1 VEHHSTVMA
10 DLLRVIPRHRI
21 EKIIAEGG
29 TDYRIRRLS
38 TFQLLTAMLYGQITR
53 AFSIR
58 EIEHGLHTQRDRLYH
73 SGMVPVKRSTLS
85 DAMSKRDCA
94 VFERIYHELVAIAVQ
109 RSSVCSRRFKS
120 PLRAIDSTTIPL
132 SIERFDW
139 AKFRKA
145 KGAVKLHVSY
155 DIEDQLPVQAICTH
169 ASVHDCPVLPRFDQ
183 AGSIIVIDRGYLAF
197 NRLYQKELRGERY
210 VTRLKHNINFKILR
224 PHSDP
229 TEEGVLGDWVVKLDN
244 PRRRIDYP
252 HPVRVVEYEDPATG
266 KRFRFLTNVWDLS
279 AYDIAEM
286 YKARWQVELFFKWI
300 KQNLKI
306 KAFWGTGKNAV
317 FMQIWTALI
326 LYVLIWIQ
334 RSILTI
340 DCSLQR
346 LSQMIRLAVFQRRQ
360 IADLVH
366 RREPPP
372 GSTQPSLW
380 DAVPS

>member
-1 VEHHSTVMA
+1 M
-10 DLLRVIPRHRI
+10 
-21 EKIIAEGG
+21 
-29 TDYRIRRLS
+29 
-38 TFQLLTAMLYGQITR
+38 
-53 AFSIR
+53 
-58 EIEHGLHTQRDRLYH
+58 
-73 SGMVPVKRSTLS
+73 
-85 DAMSKRDCA
+85 
-94 VFERIYHELVAIAVQ
+94 
-109 RSSVCSRRFKS
+109 
-120 PLRAIDSTTIPL
+120 
-132 SIERFDW
+132 
-139 AKFRKA
+139 
-145 KGAVKLHVSY
+145 
-155 DIEDQLPVQAICTH
+155 
-169 ASVHDCPVLPRFDQ
+169 
-183 AGSIIVIDRGYLAF
+183 
-197 NRLYQKELRGERY
+197 
-210 VTRLKHNINFKILR
+210 
-224 PHSDP
+224 
-229 TEEGVLGDWVVKLDN
+229 GDWVVKLDN

-252 HPVRVVEYEDPATG
+252 HPVRVVEYEDPATA
-266 KRFRFLTNVWDLS
+266 KRFCFLTNVWDLL